1 MKLIKFNKKICLIIC
16 LLLSLTLF
24 ITGCKKKDKNP
35 TEVKEPVI
43 TANLVT
49 DGKLYPG
56 DKGKINVT
64 IENLENTSYIFSYE
78 DNGIISVDKDGNL
91 TAIKD
96 GVVYVDCIST
106 VDSNLRQTIKVEVW
120 HDLLELDICKV
131 ENIVTSLGEDASTMM
146 DVNYHAFNTKS
157 YVEYTTADDVNFENK
172 KTASEEG
179 YYFEFMDADRVD
191 TVTTPRNVYHVVL
204 SGLTPDTKYIYR
216 INQGDNTYSE
226 VYSFTTAKGNSN
238 KTDFLFLTDI
248 HYSTYKYNHLDGELI
263 GAEISEKVIAKA
275 MEMNPEIGFIV
286 QAGDMIDQGGDA
298 AGWGEY
304 FTHAKSIHTLPWV
317 GVPGNHEYYYK
328 NTDHIDNKFFVAYS
342 GLTRNGP
349 STHIGS
355 SCWIKYN
362 DILFLLIDNNLDSL
376 PQYEWVE
383 EVLDTVEHK
392 WCIAV
397 MHNPIE
403 RDDSYRDKYLL
414 NIFEKYAVDMVLQGH
429 FHADH
434 ITYDYYQGQS
444 VGSELKSS
452 LGVTYYTGFVSG
464 VKSVSDEKADTDSVG
479 YIFSIN
485 DDKVTVTRMN
495 SVGGISST
503 IEFTYKKNHKVVSKT
518 KEEIKNGLSY
528 EVDKENKTLTFN
540 FDSYYGNVNK
550 VTFVD
555 KLRGELDDTMV
566 FPTPAYTSKTFSNLI
581 EGYDYDF
588 DLIIEFIDGSTETIN
603 CNVQLEE
610 QLSISAYNIE
620 KKAATI
626 MLNVGSN
633 MIFHVKEYEVYLNG
647 QLFKTVPFKDENGQ
661 VYDILLDGLSKK
673 TNYKVTVKAKGYSNG
688 YVTIC
693 ETEFKTK

>member
-1 MKLIKFNKKICLIIC
+1 MKLIKFNYKSFLLIGLLFLSICI
-16 LLLSLTLF
+16 S
-24 ITGCKKKDKNP
+24 GCKKKNDDEN
-35 TEVKEPVI
+35 EVKEPI
-43 TANLVT
+43 LTANLVT

-64 IENLENTSYIFSYE
+64 VENLENNSYIFSYE
-78 DNGIISVDKDGNL
+78 NNGIISIDAEGNL
-91 TAIKD
+91 TALKD
-96 GVVYVDCIST
+96 GVVYVDCIS
-106 VDSNLRQTIKVEVW
+106 VENSNVRQTLKIEVW
-120 HDLLELDICKV
+120 HDLLETEVYVV
-131 ENIVTSLGEDASTMM
+131 ENIITSLGEDASTMM
-146 DVNYHAFNTKS
+146 DVNYHAFNTKT
-157 YVEYTTADDVNFENK
+157 YVEYTTADDVDFNNK
-172 KTASEEG
+172 KIASEEG
-179 YYFEFMDADRVD
+179 YYFEFMDAERVN

-204 SGLTPDTKYIYR
+204 TGLTPNTKYIYR
-216 INQGDNTYSE
+216 INQGNDTYSE
-226 VYSFTTAKGNSN
+226 VYSFTTAKGDSN
-238 KTDFLFLTDI
+238 TTDFLFLTDI
-248 HYSTYKYNHLDGELI
+248 HYSTYKYNYLDGELI
-263 GAEISEKVIAKA
+263 GAEISERVIAKA
-275 MEMNPEIGFIV
+275 MEMNPNIGFIV

-304 FTHAKSIHTLPWV
+304 FTHAKSIYTLPWI

-444 VGSELKSS
+444 VGNELKSS

-464 VKSVSDEKADTDSVG
+464 VKSVDNEKADTDSVG

-495 SVGGISST
+495 SVGDISST
-503 IEFTYKKNHKVVSKT
+503 IEFTYKKNHQVVQKT
-518 KEEIKNGLSY
+518 KEEIVNGLTY
-528 EVDKENKTLTFN
+528 QLDEQNKTLTFN
-540 FDSYYGNVNK
+540 FDNYYGNVRK
-550 VTFVD
+550 VTFID
-555 KLRGELDDTMV
+555 KLRGELNDTIV
-566 FPTPAYTSKTFSNLI
+566 FPTPAYTSKTFKDLVD
-581 EGYDYDF
+581 GFTYDF
-588 DLIIEFIDGSTETIN
+588 DLIIEFMDGSTETVN
-603 CNVQLEE
+603 CNIKVGN
-610 QLSISAYNIE
+610 QLSISTYNID
-620 KKAATI
+620 KKNATI
-626 MLNVGSN
+626 LLNVNSSMVIN
-633 MIFHVKEYEVYLNG
+633 IKEYEVYVNG
-647 QLFKTVPFKDENGQ
+647 KLVKTVPFKDENGQ
-661 VYDILLDGLSKK
+661 VYDILLEGLSRK
-673 TNYKVTVKAKGYSNG
+673 TNYKVIVKAKGYSQG
-688 YVTIC
+688 YVSIC